1 VVQDG
6 GSKDQTQEILK
17 RYADRCAAVE
27 SVRDYVQADALN
39 LGFAKTSG
47 EIMAYLNSDD
57 VLLPGSLEFV
67 AGYFTAHPDVDV
79 IYGHRIVIDA
89 EGNEI
94 GRWILPPHDDRILR
108 WADYV
113 PQETMFWR
121 RGVYERA
128 GGRVDDSFNFCLDWD
143 LLLRFQAAG
152 ARFVRVPRFL
162 GAFRYQAD
170 SKTAV
175 QLHSRGTDEMNLLR
189 ERYLGRPVTQ
199 AEVDV
204 EVEPYVRRHVM
215 YRELHRLGLVR
226 Y

>member
-1 VVQDG
+1 
-6 GSKDQTQEILK
+6 L
-17 RYADRCAAVE
+17 
-27 SVRDYVQADALN
+27 
-39 LGFAKTSG
+39 
-47 EIMAYLNSDD
+47 AY
-57 VLLPGSLEFV
+57 V
-67 AGYFTAHPDVDV
+67 AGFFATHPQVDV
-79 IYGHRIVIDA
+79 VYGHRIVIDA
-89 EGNEI
+89 GGHEI
-94 GRWILPPHDDRILR
+94 GRWILPPHDDRTLK

-121 RGVYERA
+121 RSLFERV
-128 GGRVDDSFNFCLDWD
+128 GGLIDETLSFCLDWD
-143 LLLRFQAAG
+143 LILRFQAAG

-175 QLHSRGTDEMNLLR
+175 QLESRGTDEMNVLR

-204 EVEPYVRRHVM
+204 EVARYVRRHVL
-215 YRELHRLGLVR
+215 YRELHRFGLAR